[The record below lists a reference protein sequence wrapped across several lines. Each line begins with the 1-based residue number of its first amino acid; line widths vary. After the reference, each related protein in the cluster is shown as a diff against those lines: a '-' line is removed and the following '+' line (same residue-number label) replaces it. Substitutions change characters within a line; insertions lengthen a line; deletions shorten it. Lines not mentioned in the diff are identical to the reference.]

1 MKPDSTF
8 HNLEQF
14 TVSTWYEKLVQQTYQ
29 ALLNQET
36 DIKNITVQHNVT
48 PIGKSGA
55 SHQIDVY
62 WEFKIADT
70 LYRTCIE
77 CRNYTSSIKK
87 SQVAAFNDIL
97 GDIGNANG
105 IMVTRVGFQEG
116 ALTYANHYGIRLL
129 LINPVLQQIQMNMH
143 VVVPRIENVDFSFD
157 PEHARSVLEAA
168 NAQSASVS
176 LSGLAGD
183 IYLHD
188 KDGNQ
193 MRSLAEV
200 LSQPIS
206 KTGRISVNLND
217 EYLKTEYGLI
227 KLNSISFDRQ
237 EEIIEEQVIVGGG
250 ESIAQTAIEDVLEN
264 TSKYLFNDGS
274 VGSTSRR
281 DKP

>member
-1 MKPDSTF
+1 
-8 HNLEQF
+8 
-14 TVSTWYEKLVQQTYQ
+14 VSTWYEKLVQQTYQ
-29 ALLNQET
+29 ALLNQES
-36 DIKNITVQHNVT
+36 DIKNITVQHNVKLT
-48 PIGKSGA
+48 GKSGA

-143 VVVPRIENVDFSFD
+143 IVVPRIENVDFSFD
-157 PEHARSVLEAA
+157 PNHARSVLEAA
-168 NAQSASVS
+168 NVQSASAS
-176 LSGLAGD
+176 LSGLARD

-193 MRSLAEV
+193 MRSLAEI
-200 LSQPIS
+200 LSQPIG
-206 KTGRISVNLND
+206 KIGRISVNFSD

-237 EEIIEEQVIVGGG
+237 EEIAEEQIIVGGG
-250 ESIAQTAIEDVLEN
+250 ENIAQTAIEDVLEN
-264 TSKYLFNDGS
+264 TSKYLFDDGF
-274 VGSTSRR
+274 VGSKSRR
-281 DKP
+281 DKPS